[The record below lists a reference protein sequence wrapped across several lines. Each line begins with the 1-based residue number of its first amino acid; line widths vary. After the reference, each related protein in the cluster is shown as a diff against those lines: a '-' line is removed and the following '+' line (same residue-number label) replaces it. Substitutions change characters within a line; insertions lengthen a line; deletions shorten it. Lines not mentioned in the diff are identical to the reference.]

1 MKKTLNFCLSELIF
15 FLVATRKFCK
25 ESGGNG
31 QSKRGKVDG
40 PESERPL
47 GVDGSKESARP
58 LAA

>member
-1 MKKTLNFCLSELIF
+1 METLNLCLSEKIF
-15 FLVATRKFCK
+15 FLVANCKFCK

-31 QSKRGKVDG
+31 QSKRRKVDG

-47 GVDGSKESARP
+47 RVDGSKESARP